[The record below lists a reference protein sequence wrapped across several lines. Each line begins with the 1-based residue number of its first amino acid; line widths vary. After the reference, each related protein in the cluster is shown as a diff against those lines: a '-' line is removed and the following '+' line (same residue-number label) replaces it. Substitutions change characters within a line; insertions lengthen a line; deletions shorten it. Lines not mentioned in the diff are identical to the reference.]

1 MTDRSPTSAAIVAVI
16 DDDKGIREALDGMLR
31 SAGLS
36 VVCFASTHE
45 YLAHPDRA
53 QIHCIVL
60 DVHLPERSGL
70 DFLDSVAQMDVTT
83 PIIVISGFAD
93 IPMSVRAM
101 KAGAVEFLTKPVRAM
116 DLLAAVEVAI
126 TRDRALRSLRS
137 MVSELKA
144 SYETLTVRERE
155 VFVHVAT
162 GMMNK
167 QVAAAIGISEAT
179 VKLHRGTLMRK
190 MRANSVADLVRMA
203 DRLGV
208 DLPIESG
215 YVLPSGLKSQLRQA
229 IIGSQDRRRRVL

>member
-1 MTDRSPTSAAIVAVI
+1 MTDRTPTSAAAVVAVI

-31 SAGLS
+31 SAGLF
-36 VVCFASTHE
+36 VVCFASTQA
-45 YLAHPDRA
+45 YLADPDRGR
-53 QIHCIVL
+53 INCIVL

-70 DFLDSVAQMDVTT
+70 DFLDDVARLDVIT

-116 DLLAAVEVAI
+116 DLLAAVEVAV
-126 TRDRALRSLRS
+126 TRDRALRLASNVLI
-137 MVSELKA
+137 ELKA
-144 SYETLTVRERE
+144 HYETLTTRERE

-190 MRANSVADLVRMA
+190 MHANSVTDLVRMA

-208 DLPIESG
+208 ELPASASTK
-215 YVLPSGLKSQLRQA
+215 V
-229 IIGSQDRRRRVL
+229 